1 MKRRYSH
8 IVYTCLAVVILASC
22 NPHYPDKNF
31 EGSLGYVADDLRVP
45 MLLAVNDSSLYGM
58 GAFGGDEMSTDSIYV
73 YAFYTPSPEVKGAP
87 GKVDYRERMDAQ
99 DDEAI
104 YCLVDDADSIG
115 HGKRACLSS
124 STSFLHWADNDV
136 AYYNGSYPK
145 YCYKFFAYYLDGAVD
160 MGNADALHRDS
171 ASVYYDIEIDG
182 TQDLVCG
189 YAELTE
195 KQKRQSDLHIEGTCY
210 TAETARR
217 NLFPVFRM
225 KHQLVGLKFGAE
237 IGGACVKGV
246 PYKGRFVVA
255 ADDVSEM
262 GVEFDYDELTDFDV
276 EGEELLLLLPE
287 ANQYDL
293 QLQTNVG
300 EVSATLVLDNGTFE
314 AGHEYEVCIE
324 DDGTIDVKLKSQK

>member
-58 GAFGGDEMSTDSIYV
+58 GAFGGDGMSTDSIYV

-136 AYYNGSYPK
+136 IMEVILSIAISFLPTIWMVPLIWAMRMH
-145 YCYKFFAYYLDGAVD
+145 FT
-160 MGNADALHRDS
+160 
-171 ASVYYDIEIDG
+171 EIQPLC
-182 TQDLVCG
+182 TTISRLM
-189 YAELTE
+189 ERKTW
-195 KQKRQSDLHIEGTCY
+195 
-210 TAETARR
+210 
-217 NLFPVFRM
+217 
-225 KHQLVGLKFGAE
+225 
-237 IGGACVKGV
+237 CV
-246 PYKGRFVVA
+246 
-255 ADDVSEM
+255 
-262 GVEFDYDELTDFDV
+262 
-276 EGEELLLLLPE
+276 
-287 ANQYDL
+287 
-293 QLQTNVG
+293 
-300 EVSATLVLDNGTFE
+300 ATLN
-314 AGHEYEVCIE
+314 
-324 DDGTIDVKLKSQK
+324 